1 MKIRRTRYVATM
13 WTRAVTNS
21 PTNCLIPTDYGWH
34 VDNSLLKPTWF
45 EGPATPERLFA
56 DNNTND
62 QIIESEDESDAVS
75 EGDDDLERL
84 LDEEVWS
91 EYSDSE
97 EEDDD

>member
-1 MKIRRTRYVATM
+1 M
-13 WTRAVTNS
+13 
-21 PTNCLIPTDYGWH
+21 NCLIPTDYGWH

-56 DNNTND
+56 DNNTKD
-62 QIIESEDESDAVS
+62 QIIESEDAVS
-75 EGDDDLERL
+75 EGDD
-84 LDEEVWS
+84 EVWS